1 VFLTFSGLPSTN
13 AGNTNKTANEV
24 FYFGEDGS
32 LECSVFTAK
41 VAWNFYSN
49 VDNAEEKEISYGTRL
64 VDNSGYSI
72 TSEGRN
78 LTVFN
83 VSAHDAGKYL
93 CDSVDVPEQNRRRF
107 IVTLQ
112 QRSNNTFLCLYK
124 LHKQRCELFPFLF
137 FVCEVY
143 LLGLLKV

>member
-1 VFLTFSGLPSTN
+1 V
-13 AGNTNKTANEV
+13 NEV
-24 FYFGEDGS
+24 FYFGEDET
-32 LECSVFTAK
+32 LECNMFTAK

-64 VDNSGYSI
+64 VDNSGKYSI

-83 VSAHDAGKYL
+83 VSTPDAGKYL

-107 IVTLQ
+107 IVTPQ
-112 QRSNNTFLCLYK
+112 QRNTGNIFSVFFVNIINDVMT
-124 LHKQRCELFPFLF
+124 LFPFL
-137 FVCEVY
+137 CMKY
-143 LLGLLKV
+143 IGLLKI

>member
-1 VFLTFSGLPSTN
+1 MFLTFSGLPSTN
-13 AGNTNKTANEV
+13 AGNTDKTANEV

-49 VDNAEEKEISYGTRL
+49 VDGADEKEISYGIRL
-64 VDNSGYSI
+64 VDNSGKYSI

-83 VSAHDAGKYL
+83 VSTHDAGNYL
-93 CDSVDVPEQNRRRF
+93 CDSVDVPEQNRQIF
-107 IVTLQ
+107 LVSVQ
-112 QRSNNTFLCLYK
+112 QRSNTFSMFSINIINTVVTLFSYFL
-124 LHKQRCELFPFLF
+124 
-137 FVCEVY
+137 
-143 LLGLLKV
+143 LLVRYVPR